1 MKIMTKSFL
10 QGFNSALIGVYKN
23 PYSDKKDAKNFME
36 YHNGH
41 NLGSWHKRGNDD
53 LKPLTEKEAISIL
66 QWLADEYINA
76 PIYDILI
83 KINKLPI

>member
-1 MKIMTKSFL
+1 MAYFL
-10 QGFNSALIGVYKN
+10 SVHLGEKYLYGILLF
-23 PYSDKKDAKNFME
+23 KNFME
-36 YHNGH
+36 YHNGY
-41 NLGSWHKRGNDD
+41 NSGSWHKRGDDD